1 MEYWIIKK
9 EIEDQDAYNK
19 AIEKICWFYAIAKEL
34 NEMGINLVSTD
45 EKTGI
50 QALER
55 DILPMIPGHVEKQDS
70 EYKRNGTC
78 CLIANIEV
86 STGKI
91 ISPSITDSRTE
102 EDFLNHISETVKL
115 DNKGKWIF
123 VTDNLNTHLSESLVK
138 FVATEENI
146 SEDSLGKKGK
156 TGILKSM
163 ESRKEFLE
171 DTSHRVS
178 FAYTPKHT
186 SWMNQ
191 IEIWFGFLVKKLL
204 KRARFCTIDELK
216 NKIRVFI
223 QYFNDVMAKPFKWT
237 YKGIPLT
244 SGING

>member
-1 MEYWIIKK
+1 MEYWLIKK
-9 EIEDQDAYNK
+9 EIKDPDSYNK
-19 AIEKICWFYAIAKEL
+19 SIEKICWLYAISKEL
-34 NEMGINLVSTD
+34 KEMGINLVSTD

-55 DILPMIPGHVEKQDS
+55 KILAMKPGYVEKQDG

-86 STGKI
+86 ATGKI

-102 EDFLNHISETVKL
+102 KDFLNHISNTVKS
-115 DNKGKWIF
+115 DENWKWIF

-138 FVATEENI
+138 FVAVQENI

-156 TGILKSM
+156 SGILKSM

-191 IEIWFGFLVKKLL
+191 IEIWFGILVRKLL
-204 KRARFCTIDELK
+204 KRANFCTIDELK
-216 NKIRVFI
+216 KKISDFI
-223 QYFNDVMAKPFKWT
+223 QYFNDFMAKPFKWT